1 MADRRQTS
9 KRQSSAYRK
18 SGVYVDGSTARRL
31 EEVPSYAPRRRRRT
45 ESRRKRAAVP
55 EKQARLSE
63 QARRNREKAMEIG
76 KGYVVFLAVVCILI
90 LGISIHYLQLQYE
103 ITSRKK
109 TVSQLESSLNQLK
122 EENDAYYSQVT
133 SETDLNEI
141 RKTAIGRLGMKLP
154 EEDQVWTYETEG
166 RSYVRQ
172 FQDVP
177 DE

>member
-18 SGVYVDGSTARRL
+18 SGGYVDGSTARRL
-31 EEVPSYAPRRRRRT
+31 EEVPSYPPRRRRRT

-76 KGYVVFLAVVCILI
+76 KGYVVFLAVVCVLI

-122 EENDAYYSQVT
+122 EENDAY
-133 SETDLNEI
+133 
-141 RKTAIGRLGMKLP
+141 
-154 EEDQVWTYETEG
+154 
-166 RSYVRQ
+166 
-172 FQDVP
+172 
-177 DE
+177 